1 MTGSTRRWV
10 VDAIEEGIA
19 SIEEAGERLVP
30 FPAWLLPDGVREG
43 DVLRVERTD
52 EGGASVVR
60 IHTDAAATGDAL
72 RRSRE
77 QLQRLARG
85 DGGGDIH
92 L

>member
-1 MTGSTRRWV
+1 MGGSTRRWA

-19 SIEEAGERLVP
+19 TVEEDGARVVP
-30 FPAWLLPDGVREG
+30 VPAWLLPDGVRDG

-52 EGGASVVR
+52 EDGASVVR
-60 IHTDAAATGDAL
+60 IVRDAAATEDAF

-77 QLQRLARG
+77 QLQRLAQR
-85 DGGGDIH
+85 DAGGDIH